1 MRSVRA
7 RLTKG
12 ARGAGALAAL
22 LVASLLAGCEA
33 DQGAVPQRGDD
44 TRAAVDRTL
53 TFAVFGPVREVD
65 AYRSLVAVYNSLY
78 DDAEMEV
85 EGYSSRQEF
94 MGTVR
99 ESGEVPDVFLASR
112 RDLKWLEDNEV
123 TQPVDQLLVER
134 GVDFGDL
141 YSRDSVLAF
150 SAESRLQCMP
160 VGISPMVM
168 FYNSELV
175 DFDAMVRRGLSAP
188 AEEGNSWNFSQFT
201 AAAEFASRPARGT
214 KGIYVDPTLEGL
226 APWIYAGDGQVFDSP
241 TEPTRLAFSDDGTI
255 AALETVLPVL
265 RDPRLTLTPA
275 QLERR
280 SAVEWFERGKLAMM
294 PGYRSLVPRLRDVPG
309 LEWDVIQMPSVERNA
324 TIGDLT
330 GMCVSSETRNATAAA
345 DFLVH
350 MSSAVSVRRIAS
362 EGYLVPANLEVAYST
377 DFLQPGRAPD
387 HGQVFTNAIR
397 SIVLVP
403 LLDDEPELELT
414 VADELEELLL
424 APVLTDLEG
433 LATSIDEESRTIL
446 DPEGLAEEEQTES
459 PTESPSD
466 TESP

>member
-1 MRSVRA
+1 MRARQRSVA
-7 RLTKG
+7 KG
-12 ARGAGALAAL
+12 AGVLSLVLA
-22 LVASLLAGCEA
+22 ASLLAGCEA
-33 DQGAVPQRGDD
+33 DQGAVPPRDEP
-44 TRAAVDRTL
+44 TRTAVDRTL
-53 TFAVFGPVREVD
+53 TFAAFGPAAEVE
-65 AYRSLVAVYNSLY
+65 AYRSLVSVYNSLY

-85 EGYSSRQEF
+85 VSYSSRQEF
-94 MGTVR
+94 MGTMR
-99 ESGEVPDVFLASR
+99 ESGEVPDVFLASG
-112 RDLKWLEDNEV
+112 RDLKWLEDRQV
-123 TQPVDQLLVER
+123 LQPVDQLLLER

-168 FYNSELV
+168 YYNSELV

-188 AEEGNSWNFSQFT
+188 AEEGLSWNFAQFA
-201 AAAEFASRPARGT
+201 AAAEFASRPGRNT
-214 KGIYVDPTLEGL
+214 KGIYVDPSLEGL
-226 APWIYAGDGQVFDSP
+226 APWIYAADGQLFDST
-241 TEPTRLAFSDDGTI
+241 TEPTRLTFSDDSTL

-294 PGYRSLVPRLRDVPG
+294 PGYRSLVPRLRDVTG
-309 LEWDVIQMPSVERNA
+309 LQFDVIQMPSVERNA
-324 TIGDLT
+324 TVGELT
-330 GMCVSSETRNATAAA
+330 GMCVSADTRNTAAAA

-350 MSSAVSVRRIAS
+350 MASAVSVRRVAS

-377 DFLQPGRAPD
+377 DFIQPGRAPD

-397 SIVLVP
+397 TIVLPP

-424 APVLTDLEG
+424 APVLTDLEA
-433 LATSIDEESRTIL
+433 LTVEIDEESRTIL
-446 DPEGLAEEEQTES
+446 DPEGLAEEQSES
-459 PTESPSD
+459 PTE

>member
-1 MRSVRA
+1 MRARRRSVA
-7 RLTKG
+7 KG
-12 ARGAGALAAL
+12 VGVLALVL
-22 LVASLLAGCEA
+22 GASLLAACEA
-33 DQGAVPQRGDD
+33 DQGAVPPRDEPAR
-44 TRAAVDRTL
+44 TAVDRTL
-53 TFAVFGPVREVD
+53 TFAAFGPAPEVE
-65 AYRSLVAVYNSLY
+65 AYRSLVSVYNSLY

-85 EGYSSRQEF
+85 VSYSSRQEF
-94 MGTVR
+94 MGTMR
-99 ESGEVPDVFLASR
+99 ESGEVPDVFLASG
-112 RDLKWLEDNEV
+112 RDLKWLEDQQV
-123 TQPVDQLLVER
+123 LQPVDQLLLER

-175 DFDAMVRRGLSAP
+175 DFEAMVRRGLSAP
-188 AEEGNSWNFSQFT
+188 AEEGLSWNFAQF
-201 AAAEFASRPARGT
+201 ADAAEFASRPGRNT
-214 KGIYVDPTLEGL
+214 KGLYVDPSLEGL
-226 APWIYAGDGQVFDSP
+226 APWIYSADGQLFDSP
-241 TEPTRLAFSDDGTI
+241 TEPTRLTFSDDSTL

-294 PGYRSLVPRLRDVPG
+294 PGYRSLVPRLRNVPG
-309 LEWDVIQMPSVERNA
+309 LEFDVIQMPSVERNA
-324 TIGDLT
+324 TVGELT
-330 GMCVSSETRNATAAA
+330 GMCVSAETRNTAAAA

-350 MSSAVSVRRIAS
+350 MASAVSVRRVAS
-362 EGYLVPANLEVAYST
+362 EGYLVPANLEVAYSS
-377 DFLQPGRAPD
+377 DFIQPGRAPD

-397 SIVLVP
+397 TIVLPP

-424 APVLTDLEG
+424 APVLTDLEA
-433 LATSIDEESRTIL
+433 LATEIDEESRTIL
-446 DPEGLAEEEQTES
+446 DPEGLAEEQSES
-459 PTESPSD
+459 PTE

>member
-1 MRSVRA
+1 MRARRRSV
-7 RLTKG
+7 
-12 ARGAGALAAL
+12 ARGVGVLALVL
-22 LVASLLAGCEA
+22 GASLLAACEA
-33 DQGAVPQRGDD
+33 DQGAVPPRDEP
-44 TRAAVDRTL
+44 TRTAVDRTL
-53 TFAVFGPVREVD
+53 TFAAFGPAPEVE
-65 AYRSLVAVYNSLY
+65 AYRSLVSVYNSLY

-85 EGYSSRQEF
+85 VSYSSRQEF
-94 MGTVR
+94 MGTMR
-99 ESGEVPDVFLASR
+99 ERGEVPDVFLASG
-112 RDLKWLEDNEV
+112 RDLKWLEDRQV
-123 TQPVDQLLVER
+123 LQPVDQLLLER

-175 DFDAMVRRGLSAP
+175 DFEAMVRRGLSAP
-188 AEEGNSWNFSQFT
+188 AEEGLSWNFSQFA
-201 AAAEFASRPARGT
+201 AAAEFASRPGRNT
-214 KGIYVDPTLEGL
+214 KGLYVDPSLEGL
-226 APWIYAGDGQVFDSP
+226 APWIYAADGQLFDST
-241 TEPTRLAFSDDGTI
+241 TEPTRLTFSEDSTL

-280 SAVEWFERGKLAMM
+280 PAVDWFERGKLAMM
-294 PGYRSLVPRLRDVPG
+294 PGYRSLVPRLRNVPG
-309 LEWDVIQMPSVERNA
+309 LEFDVIQMPSVERNA
-324 TIGDLT
+324 TVGELT
-330 GMCVSSETRNATAAA
+330 GMCVSAETRNTAAAA

-350 MSSAVSVRRIAS
+350 MASAVSVRRVAS
-362 EGYLVPANLEVAYST
+362 EGYLVPANLEVAYSS
-377 DFLQPGRAPD
+377 DFIQPGRAPD

-397 SIVLVP
+397 TIVLPP

-424 APVLTDLEG
+424 APVLTDLEA
-433 LATSIDEESRTIL
+433 LTTEIDQQSRTIL
-446 DPEGLAEEEQTES
+446 DPEGLAEEQSES
-459 PTESPSD
+459 PTE

>member
-1 MRSVRA
+1 MRA
-7 RLTKG
+7 RQRVASKG
-12 ARGAGALAAL
+12 AGVLALVLA
-22 LVASLLAGCEA
+22 ASLLAGCEA
-33 DQGAVPQRGDD
+33 DQGAVPPRDEP
-44 TRAAVDRTL
+44 TRTAVDRTL
-53 TFAVFGPVREVD
+53 TFAAFGPAPEVE
-65 AYRSLVAVYNSLY
+65 AYRSLVSVYNSLY

-85 EGYSSRQEF
+85 VSYSSRQEF
-94 MGTVR
+94 MGTMR
-99 ESGEVPDVFLASR
+99 ESGEVPDVFLASG
-112 RDLKWLEDNEV
+112 RDLKWLEDRQV
-123 TQPVDQLLVER
+123 LQPVDQLLLER

-175 DFDAMVRRGLSAP
+175 DFEAMVRRGLSAP
-188 AEEGNSWNFSQFT
+188 AEEGLSWNFAQF
-201 AAAEFASRPARGT
+201 ADAAEFASRPGRNT
-214 KGIYVDPTLEGL
+214 KGLYVDASLEGL
-226 APWIYAGDGQVFDSP
+226 APWIYSADGQLFDSP
-241 TEPTRLAFSDDGTI
+241 TDPTRLTFSDDSTL

-294 PGYRSLVPRLRDVPG
+294 PGYRSLVPRLRNVPG
-309 LEWDVIQMPSVERNA
+309 LEFDVIQMPSVERNA
-324 TIGDLT
+324 TVGELT
-330 GMCVSSETRNATAAA
+330 GMCVSADTRNTAAAA

-350 MSSAVSVRRIAS
+350 MASAVSVRRVAS
-362 EGYLVPANLEVAYST
+362 EGYLVPANLEVAYSS
-377 DFLQPGRAPD
+377 DFIQPGRAPD

-397 SIVLVP
+397 TIVLPP

-424 APVLTDLEG
+424 APVLTDLEA
-433 LATSIDEESRTIL
+433 LTTEIDEESRTIL
-446 DPEGLAEEEQTES
+446 DPEGLAEEQSESPAETES
-459 PTESPSD
+459 P
-466 TESP
+466 